1 MSLLAPI
8 MLTGSRCFISRNT
21 KILLCSKADLAR
33 RNVSAVLN
41 TLTIIMRIS
50 VKGFRLASDVLQG

>member
-50 VKGFRLASDVLQG
+50 VKGS